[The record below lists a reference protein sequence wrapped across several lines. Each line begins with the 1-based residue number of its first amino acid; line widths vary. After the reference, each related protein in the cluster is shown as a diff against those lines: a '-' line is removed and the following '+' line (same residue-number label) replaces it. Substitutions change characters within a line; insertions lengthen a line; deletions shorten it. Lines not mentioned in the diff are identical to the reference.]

1 MRKLW
6 YWSGKTAFKTC
17 ALFPPLLS
25 WSRSTEKDLFTFG
38 MAMSI
43 LQYYTLRFQQKA
55 QVFYIYPVI
64 VFYDRMCVWLIG
76 RKVHFL
82 FIFSLLLKQE
92 LNKSSLVENLKVPNQ
107 VLRRF
112 ERATNH
118 FRSLELL
125 QHHLLR

>member
-64 VFYDRMCVWLIG
+64 VFYDRMCVWPIW
-76 RKVHFL
+76 
-82 FIFSLLLKQE
+82 
-92 LNKSSLVENLKVPNQ
+92 
-107 VLRRF
+107 
-112 ERATNH
+112 
-118 FRSLELL
+118 
-125 QHHLLR
+125 